1 MQDEDRYSDW
11 DFENLDDEQ
20 KNDPLD
26 SPEAKAFLERQ
37 ERTLEE
43 FPDCDRYFEEAELR
57 NISLPVRIKKSSGI
71 SRKEFQK
78 KTQNFFTSKDPAKNL
93 EDLKEMDRLFDQ
105 AVAYSKKLREERGHT
120 RKRRSRC
127 PSPEPPSDQ
136 EQEPASIPE
145 TPPEVPDYDPNY
157 VDIWEPNIKRPRIEV
172 VLNQN
177 KQEERPERPRIEVLL
192 NQNKQEERPKSP
204 SKKIGVIKIPQY
216 PIVKIKENKHYALAG
231 RTRKRVCKEI
241 NEKMQEFVDSIPE
254 KTAAEGMPLTEIK
267 ERMITYFNM
276 PSLTGNGIAKLS
288 SFPDHFCKKKKR
300 QGDNFIILYYKKT

>member
-37 ERTLEE
+37 ERTLDD
-43 FPDCDRYFEEAELR
+43 FPDCDLYFEEAELR

-93 EDLKEMDRLFDQ
+93 EDLKEMDRLFEQ
-105 AVAYSKKLREERGHT
+105 AVEYSKRIREKRGYT
-120 RKRRSRC
+120 GKRRRRC
-127 PSPEPPSDQ
+127 PSPDPPSDQ
-136 EQEPASIPE
+136 DQEPASIPE

-177 KQEERPERPRIEVLL
+177 
-192 NQNKQEERPKSP
+192 NQEERPKSP

-216 PIVKIKENKHYALAG
+216 PIVKIKENKHYTLAG

-267 ERMITYFNM
+267 ERLITYFNM

-288 SFPDHFCKKKKR
+288 SFHDHFCKKKKR

>member
-1 MQDEDRYSDW
+1 M
-11 DFENLDDEQ
+11 
-20 KNDPLD
+20 
-26 SPEAKAFLERQ
+26 
-37 ERTLEE
+37 
-43 FPDCDRYFEEAELR
+43 
-57 NISLPVRIKKSSGI
+57 V
-71 SRKEFQK
+71 
-78 KTQNFFTSKDPAKNL
+78 
-93 EDLKEMDRLFDQ
+93 
-105 AVAYSKKLREERGHT
+105 
-120 RKRRSRC
+120 
-127 PSPEPPSDQ
+127 
-136 EQEPASIPE
+136 
-145 TPPEVPDYDPNY
+145 
-157 VDIWEPNIKRPRIEV
+157 
-172 VLNQN
+172 
-177 KQEERPERPRIEVLL
+177 L

-216 PIVKIKENKHYALAG
+216 PIVKIKENKHYTLAG

>member
-1 MQDEDRYSDW
+1 MQDENRYSDW

-37 ERTLEE
+37 ERTLDD
-43 FPDCDRYFEEAELR
+43 FPDCDLYFEEAELR

-93 EDLKEMDRLFDQ
+93 EDLIEMDRLFDQ
-105 AVAYSKKLREERGHT
+105 AVAYSKKLREKRGHT
-120 RKRRSRC
+120 GKRRRRF
-127 PSPEPPSDQ
+127 PSPDPPSDQ
-136 EQEPASIPE
+136 DQEPASIPE

-177 KQEERPERPRIEVLL
+177 
-192 NQNKQEERPKSP
+192 NQEERPKSP

-216 PIVKIKENKHYALAG
+216 PIVKIKENKHYTLAG

-267 ERMITYFNM
+267 ERLITYFNM

-288 SFPDHFCKKKKR
+288 SFHDHFCKKKKR

>member
-1 MQDEDRYSDW
+1 MQDENRYSDW

-37 ERTLEE
+37 ERTLDD
-43 FPDCDRYFEEAELR
+43 FPDCDLYFEEAELR

-93 EDLKEMDRLFDQ
+93 EDLKEMDRLFEQ
-105 AVAYSKKLREERGHT
+105 AVEYSKRIREKRGYT
-120 RKRRSRC
+120 GKRRRRF
-127 PSPEPPSDQ
+127 PSPDPPSDQ
-136 EQEPASIPE
+136 DQEPASIPE

-177 KQEERPERPRIEVLL
+177 KQEERP
-192 NQNKQEERPKSP
+192 KSP

-216 PIVKIKENKHYALAG
+216 PIVKIKENKHYTLAG

-288 SFPDHFCKKKKR
+288 SFHDHFCKKKKR